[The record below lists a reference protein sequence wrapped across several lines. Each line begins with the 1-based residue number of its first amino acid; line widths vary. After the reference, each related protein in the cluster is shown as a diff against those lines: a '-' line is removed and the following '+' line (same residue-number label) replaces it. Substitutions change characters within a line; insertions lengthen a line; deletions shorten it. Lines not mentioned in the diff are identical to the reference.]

1 MVLISGCCSPAI
13 FAARA
18 ITSGSVERS
27 GTIAASSTACWWCGI
42 IICANITSSALWA
55 ATCSAEVADAG
66 RP

>member
-1 MVLISGCCSPAI
+1 MVSISGCCSPAI

-18 ITSGSVERS
+18 ITSGLFERS

-55 ATCSAEVADAG
+55 ATWSVEVAEAD